1 MREVVM
7 KPEILEQAAQWLDQ
21 ETELTAVQ
29 QTELK
34 AWLQHPEHAAAYKKM
49 QKLLNSD
56 ALSEALGQPVS
67 SQVISIKRANKTTLP
82 LAVAASLAL
91 ICVLAYMTMLGDL
104 QKTKPIQTA
113 ALSAPNYHVEITAP
127 IAKRTSSLLE
137 DGSHVHLNAN
147 SVLSVSQTKE
157 QRFAELTQG
166 QVFFNIA
173 PDKNRP
179 FVIDAGDSEITVL
192 GTSFDVERTP
202 QFTSIT
208 VYEGVVKVKA
218 DKEITLTKGQGIRI
232 ESGEIMSYTDQ
243 IRQMLPLWRTGW
255 LEVTD
260 APIKDVATQLQAYL
274 DKEIILDEPVTSL
287 RINGRFALDRP
298 EESLIL
304 ISKTNQLELHHEA
317 QRIVLRSKK

>member
-1 MREVVM
+1 MR
-7 KPEILEQAAQWLDQ
+7 PEILEQAAQWLDQ
-21 ETELTAVQ
+21 ETELTTTQ

-34 AWLQHPEHAAAYKKM
+34 AWLQTPEHAAAYDKM
-49 QKLLNSD
+49 QKLLNS
-56 ALSEALGQPVS
+56 EALAEALRQPS
-67 SQVISIKRANKTTLP
+67 SPRVIPINSKPKSKITL
-82 LAVAASLAL
+82 AIAASVAL
-91 ICVLAYMTMLGDL
+91 IFGLSYMIFLNNL
-104 QKTKPIQTA
+104 VPIKPIQTA
-113 ALSAPNYHVEITAP
+113 ALSTPNYHVEITAP

-157 QRFAELTQG
+157 QRFAALTQG
-166 QVFFNIA
+166 QVFFDIA

-202 QFTSIT
+202 NYTSIS

-218 DKEITLTKGQGIRI
+218 DKEITLTKGQGIRV
-232 ESGEIMSYTDQ
+232 ESGQIISYTDKNH
-243 IRQMLPLWRTGW
+243 QMLPLWRTGW

-260 APIKDVATQLQAYL
+260 AAITDVATQLQAYL
-274 DKEIILDEPVTSL
+274 EKEIILEEPITSL

-298 EESLIL
+298 EESLML
-304 ISKTNQLELHHEA
+304 ISKTNQLELHNEA